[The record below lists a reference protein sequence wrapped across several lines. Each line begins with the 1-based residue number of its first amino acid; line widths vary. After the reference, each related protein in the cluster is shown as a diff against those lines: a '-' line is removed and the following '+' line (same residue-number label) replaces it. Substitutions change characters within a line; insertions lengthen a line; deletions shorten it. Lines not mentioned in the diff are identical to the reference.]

1 MILTWGT
8 ALVGVTVM
16 VLSEVWRQTSSGPAR
31 DAPLSQATAMALAM
45 ATAWPVASGEP
56 GHLLGMLGPLL
67 LATGAMLLVAGWRRR
82 LRSTQRELMRL
93 ATSVVVAG
101 VLVRIPGPGGDT
113 LLESVWHAQDAPV
126 LIAILLLLVAVLAAA
141 APLIWRGVRASVRS
155 RSMAWATLSGEFERQ
170 GPVSLAGAST
180 AVVMALA
187 LTELGP
193 LSLVLFLVPLLVL
206 QPAVNRQRR
215 IRRAQRQ
222 TIFALARLPEEA
234 GLAMTGHAARVAEL
248 AVPIARD
255 MGVEAADLRDVE
267 AAALLHDI
275 GQVGL
280 SRPVPGGATVELSAR
295 DQRQIASTGSSIL
308 GRTAELSRLAS
319 VVADVGLA
327 HHRAVERGDVALAS
341 RIVRVASAYDDLTG
355 RGTRLAGSSAPV
367 EALERLL
374 RSTPHEYDPE
384 VVRVLVHQLE
394 RRGSLSTGQAGSL
407 SR

>member
-1 MILTWGT
+1 MALTWTT
-8 ALVGVTVM
+8 ALVGLVVM
-16 VLSEVWRQTSSGPAR
+16 ILSEAWRQSSSGPAR
-31 DAPLSQATAMALAM
+31 DAPLAQAIAMALAM
-45 ATAWPVASGEP
+45 ATAWPSVP
-56 GHLLGMLGPLL
+56 GHPDHLVGMLGPLL
-67 LATGAMLLVAGWRRR
+67 IAVVSVLLVAAWRRR
-82 LRSTQRELMRL
+82 IRSARRELMRL
-93 ATSVVVAG
+93 GTSVVVAG
-101 VLVRIPGPGGDT
+101 LLVRIPGPGGDT
-113 LLESVWHAQDAPV
+113 LLASVLHERETTV
-126 LIAILLLLVAVLAAA
+126 VIAVLLLLVAVLAAA
-141 APLIWRGVRASVRS
+141 APLVWRGVRASVRS
-155 RSMAWATLSGEFERQ
+155 RTMAWATLSGEFERQ

-206 QPAVNRQRR
+206 QPAVTRQRD

-234 GLAMTGHAARVAEL
+234 GLAMSGHAARVAEL

-255 MGVEAADLRDVE
+255 LGVEAADLRDVE

-327 HHRAVERGDVALAS
+327 HHRADERGDVALAS

-355 RGTRLAGSSAPV
+355 RGTRPGGGSAPL

-394 RRGSLSTGQAGSL
+394 RRGSLSAAQAEWL